1 MNIRIGRTSTHLTRR
16 QLAWLIMLCA
26 LISVVGWWLI
36 MASFA
41 LN

>member
-1 MNIRIGRTSTHLTRR
+1 MNIRIGRTSILLTRR
-16 QLAWLIMLCA
+16 QLAWGILLCA

-36 MASFA
+36 VTSFA